1 MKRAAVLAASTRWEN
16 SVPINQK
23 NQTAIKTMKSHK
35 YSNFG
40 AQNLCGF
47 PNSC

>member
-1 MKRAAVLAASTRWEN
+1 MKRTAVLATSTRWEI

-23 NQTAIKTMKSHK
+23 NQTAIKMMKSHK

-40 AQNLCGF
+40 AQNLCRF
-47 PNSC
+47 PK